1 MIPSGFSPRSGRK
14 SSAKDADAERNRP
27 FLDRTEEEE
36 QKRGFQEVLVVKA
49 EEEEKRDLGEGLR
62 EPLRKRVPWEEMLL
76 QAMID
81 LQTTRGKSQD
91 EETLSG
97 RGRGLDRCTRDHRK
111 STVQVNRWCVRWP
124 VEIIGSTPTDGI
136 GSPSLTCARATFMW
150 ARKEFGFA
158 FFWLL
163 VERPTTIVPEMLQR
177 ANQYVTA
184 ETLVVGRCEDHKRPR
199 MVQFRGQSSGPP
211 GGKVDRPEPSLPMPP
226 QTSLSSSRMKIFLQ
240 IKERGLLMEP
250 NQMKTPHEH
259 RDQSKY
265 CQFYQDYGHDI
276 EECHDLR
283 NQIEELIYRG
293 HLGCYIRRLH
303 EPSPHP

>member
-158 FFWLL
+158 TDDC
-163 VERPTTIVPEMLQR
+163 VVPQSHDSACHAELEKSGISVSNCACECFR
-177 ANQYVTA
+177 HTLSNHTA
-184 ETLVVGRCEDHKRPR
+184 TSPAAAIKKASAI
-199 MVQFRGQSSGPP
+199 SSPP
-211 GGKVDRPEPSLPMPP
+211 YLAAMAPSLFFRAA
-226 QTSLSSSRMKIFLQ
+226 SRGGYMELLQ
-240 IKERGLLMEP
+240 HCLGAVEP
-250 NQMKTPHEH
+250 
-259 RDQSKY
+259 
-265 CQFYQDYGHDI
+265 
-276 EECHDLR
+276 
-283 NQIEELIYRG
+283 
-293 HLGCYIRRLH
+293 
-303 EPSPHP
+303 